1 MNKLL
6 LVFTSLLTFFS
17 AYKKTGALS
26 TNVYSEMQLHL
37 LDENGVNVIDSKLT
51 SADLDL
57 YYVKTIP
64 FFCAI

>member
-17 AYKKTGALS
+17 ACKKTGALS